1 VALLIDV
8 TDADK
13 TAGRGAGVKHATA
26 NQGKECGA
34 PRGTTDADSGNIGL
48 TEFDFF
54 ELQRGRAP
62 KSAETRTVPSMKSS
76 SPPLQRGR
84 APKSAENSDPDAA
97 RRARAIEKRIAVLRD
112 EQHALNL
119 GGKPKNYTAVE
130 KQKRYRLAV
139 DLAGNFSAIS
149 A

>member
-54 ELQRGRAP
+54 E
-62 KSAETRTVPSMKSS
+62 
-76 SPPLQRGR
+76 LQRGR